1 MTNGLVTL
9 RAYRRFPYYKTEF
22 LEAVEKSANTE
33 LNSRVCNRWV
43 GSRLDMTAA
52 FFGCSTVFFVIA
64 FKGIIER
71 SSLTF
76 CL

>member
-9 RAYRRFPYYKTEF
+9 RAYRRFPFYKNEF

-33 LNSRVCNRWV
+33 LNSRVCNRWI

-52 FFGCSTVFFVIA
+52 IFGCSTVFFVVA
-64 FKGIIER
+64 FKGKIAR
-71 SSLTF
+71 TDLTF

>member
-9 RAYRRFPYYKTEF
+9 RAYRRFPFYKDEF
-22 LEAVEKSANTE
+22 LQAVEKSANTE

-52 FFGCSTVFFVIA
+52 VFGCATVYFVIA
-64 FKGIIER
+64 FKGKIAR
-71 SSLTF
+71 KDLTF